1 MGQKR
6 IKKGKLNL
14 KSRTFVP
21 KSFLQ
26 EVEKEAE
33 INGVNKTD
41 VYKYLGKHLKKRKK
55 KDYRCG
61 TKWFK
66 V

>member
-1 MGQKR
+1 MGKKR
-6 IKKGKLNL
+6 LKG

-21 KSFLQ
+21 KSFLY
-26 EVEKEAE
+26 EVEKEAKLS
-33 INGVNKTD
+33 GRSKTD
-41 VYKYLGKHLKKRKK
+41 VFIDLKNKLKRKK
-55 KDYRCG
+55 KDYRWG

>member
-1 MGQKR
+1 MGKKR
-6 IKKGKLNL
+6 IKKGK
-14 KSRTFVP
+14 SRTFVP
-21 KSFLQ
+21 HSFLK

-33 INGVNKTD
+33 ANGKSKQD
-41 VYKYLGKHLKKRKK
+41 VYSDLRKHLRRKK
-55 KDYRCG
+55 KDYRWG